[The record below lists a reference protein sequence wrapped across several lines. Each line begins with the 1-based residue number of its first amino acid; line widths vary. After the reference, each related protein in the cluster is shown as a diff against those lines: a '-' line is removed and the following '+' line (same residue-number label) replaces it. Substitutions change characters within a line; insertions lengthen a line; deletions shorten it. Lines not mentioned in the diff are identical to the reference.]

1 MFHCVDSREG
11 AESLRGVCVEV
22 WAPSQLSRNGS
33 GSSEEAGNNQSST
46 CDMIDIIF
54 QLSDKEAAGDPQ

>member
-11 AESLRGVCVEV
+11 TESLRGVCVEV
-22 WAPSQLSRNGS
+22 WAPSQLSGNGS
-33 GSSEEAGNNQSST
+33 GSSEEAGYYQSST
-46 CDMIDIIF
+46 RDMIDIIF